1 MSQNTLLKAAVE
13 ARIRVNGWT
22 DTAVTRLRKR
32 HANPDRGQT
41 AFEYLG
47 IILVVVVIIGAIVGT
62 GIGTAITN
70 KISKAVEEISA
81 GGGKK

>member
-22 DTAVTRLRKR
+22 DTAVTSLRKR
-32 HANPDRGQT
+32 HTHPDRGQT

-47 IILVVVVIIGAIVGT
+47 IILVVIVIIGAMIGT
-62 GIGTAITN
+62 GIGTLIVE
-70 KISKAVEEISA
+70 KIKTQVGLIKA
-81 GGGKK
+81 G

>member
-32 HANPDRGQT
+32 HANRDRGQT

-47 IILVVVVIIGAIVGT
+47 IILVVIVIVGAIVGS
-62 GIGTAITN
+62 GVGSEITKRIKEAVTN
-70 KISKAVEEISA
+70 IKA
-81 GGGKK
+81 G

>member
-13 ARIRVNGWT
+13 ARIRVNGWA

-32 HANPDRGQT
+32 HAQLDRGQT

-47 IILVVVVIIGAIVGT
+47 IILVVIVIVGAIVGS
-62 GIGTAITN
+62 GVGTEITTRI
-70 KISKAVEEISA
+70 KQAVKDIKA
-81 GGGKK
+81 G

>member
-13 ARIRVNGWT
+13 ARIRVNGWA
-22 DTAVTRLRKR
+22 DTAVTRLRSR
-32 HANPDRGQT
+32 HAQRDRGQT

-62 GIGTAITN
+62 GIGQEITTKIKTAVNNI
-70 KISKAVEEISA
+70 KA
-81 GGGKK
+81 GT

>member
-32 HANPDRGQT
+32 HTNPDRGQT

-47 IILVVVVIIGAIVGT
+47 IILVVVVIIGAIIGT
-62 GIGTAITN
+62 GIGQAITT
-70 KISKAVEEISA
+70 KITAAVASITA
-81 GGGKK
+81 GR